1 MNSDGAEQA
10 SPGSCPR
17 SSFLLGKETP
27 RQPTTPAKWKNSD
40 CGEAYFTPLPRGKC
54 NREDPSDS
62 GPILPT
68 HYLPDMAMQSAAL
81 PITRHLQSAPSALSH
96 AQTTGSPSPFHALF
110 RRGKSPLPTRRDR
123 RGSIALQVDS
133 RGRHQTARPDYRGAL
148 QPLWGAAARQG
159 WQHAQPNAGH

>member
-1 MNSDGAEQA
+1 MQSRLLQA
-10 SPGSCPR
+10 AAPDLA
-17 SSFLLGKETP
+17 SSLGKGTP

-96 AQTTGSPSPFHALF
+96 AQTTGSLSPFHTLF
-110 RRGKSPLPTRRDR
+110 RRGKSPFPTRRDR
-123 RGSIALQVDS
+123 RGSITLQVDS
-133 RGRHQTARPDYRGAL
+133 RDRHQLARPDYRGAL
-148 QPLWGAAARQG
+148 QPLWGAAAGQG